1 MSHQTAVRSAP
12 AARPTPPAARRLS
25 QALSTAIHGS
35 ESSEPAIDQD
45 LLDRLEAIFQSFQS
59 APVLDQAIRLPV
71 VLDLVG
77 VSKSTWYALLNPRSK
92 TFDPRAPQPFKLG
105 PFPNSP
111 SIWWRSLVMA
121 YLKVCASPQAW
132 G

>member
-1 MSHQTAVRSAP
+1 MSCRTAIHSMP
-12 AARPTPPAARRLS
+12 AARPTPAPHRLS
-25 QALSTAIHGS
+25 QAASTAMHGS
-35 ESSEPAIDQD
+35 ESSAPTFDQA
-45 LLDRLEAIFQSFQS
+45 LLDHLDAIFQSFQS
-59 APVLDQAIRLPV
+59 APGLDQAIRLPA

-105 PFPNSP
+105 PSPNSP
-111 SIWWRSLVMA
+111 SIWWRSAVMA

-132 G
+132 A

>member
-1 MSHQTAVRSAP
+1 MLATKIRTEAAPHQVRPSGLTAALASA
-12 AARPTPPAARRLS
+12 
-25 QALSTAIHGS
+25 INKM
-35 ESSEPAIDQD
+35 SSEPVFDQA
-45 LLDRLEAIFQSFQS
+45 LLDRLDAIFRSIQ
-59 APVLDQAIRLPV
+59 PVPDLDQAIRLPV

-105 PFPNSP
+105 PSPNSP
-111 SIWWRSLVMA
+111 SVWWRSAVMA

-132 G
+132 A